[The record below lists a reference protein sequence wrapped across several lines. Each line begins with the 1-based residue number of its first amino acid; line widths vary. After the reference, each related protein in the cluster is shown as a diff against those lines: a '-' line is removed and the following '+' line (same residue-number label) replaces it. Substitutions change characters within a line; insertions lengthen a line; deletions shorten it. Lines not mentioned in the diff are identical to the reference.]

1 MKTSNMW
8 FYICATLAC
17 LSLLAGSATAEQSPC
32 APYFAAVEPDKSGV
46 AMVVPDILI
55 EDQQQGTRCLVDVL
69 REIGQRIS
77 SVKDIDTPAI
87 QLPLLS
93 ATSALRRLIAT
104 ANGGNELKYD
114 AVHLKDF
121 ISLFREVDDINA
133 VSALSYAA
141 RSGEKD
147 LRLNAVLILGNII
160 DNSTVCVPLAHLNDS
175 SLLDTPGG
183 GNGRAN
189 LLGVI
194 SVVVPW
200 AYKENYE
207 SITATIAALET
218 ALTDKADTLQTQRI
232 LNNVKTRSLSQNKG
246 TATNKD
252 SPLWKLDNG
261 QSVKNC
267 HLYVEKM
274 QPPISPEN
282 RLHLKY

>member
-1 MKTSNMW
+1 MNMIRIW
-8 FYICATLAC
+8 SYVSLAC
-17 LSLLAGSATAEQSPC
+17 ACLHLLAASASAEQSPC
-32 APYFAAVEPDKSGV
+32 AAYFAAVEPDKSGV
-46 AMVVPDILI
+46 AMVVPDLLI
-55 EDQQQGTRCLVDVL
+55 EDQQQATRCLVDVL

-121 ISLFREVDDINA
+121 ISLFREVDDINV

-160 DNSTVCVPLAHLNDS
+160 DNSTVCVPLTHLNDS
-175 SLLDTPGG
+175 SLLDTVGG
-183 GNGRAN
+183 ENGRAN

-200 AYKENYE
+200 AYKENYDN
-207 SITATIAALET
+207 IIATIAALET
-218 ALTDKADTLQTQRI
+218 ALTEKTDTLQTQRI
-232 LNNVKTRSLSQNKG
+232 LNNVKTRSLAQNRG

-261 QSVKNC
+261 ASVKNC

-274 QPPISPEN
+274 QPPISPESML
-282 RLHLKY
+282 RLKY